1 MNISTNSLPI
11 FNSLTQISPYYI
23 DIVNTFI
30 LPFISLIGIV
40 TSLMCIIVLKNL
52 KTGVNQYLL
61 LFSIS
66 DFVFALSCLSI
77 GFIRCGSFCS
87 FSYSY
92 GSKFVE
98 LYIYIFITNSC
109 IVFSLLIDL
118 DVTIKKLKLFSIKY
132 RNQIKVFLIKDNKL
146 RIFIHVSI
154 SLLVNVLIY
163 FITRQVNIFGYLDND
178 NSTNIETL
186 YTVSNTLVAKDKTV
200 QDFVFALT
208 ILRGFVLIL
217 LLLIINFTVLFKY
230 RQHIFLKQ
238 SLIGNSKGIYLVL
251 IKIYLTRIINILLNN

>member
-1 MNISTNSLPI
+1 MSNVPKPII
-11 FNSLTQISPYYI
+11 FNSSTQLSSYYI
-23 DIVNTFI
+23 DIINTFI
-30 LPFISLIGIV
+30 LPFISLIGIM
-40 TSLMCIIVLKNL
+40 TNLICIIVLKNL

-66 DFVFALSCLSI
+66 DFLFSLVCLLI

-87 FSYSY
+87 FGYSY
-92 GSKFVE
+92 GSKLIE

-146 RIFIHVSI
+146 RIFLHASI
-154 SLLVNVLIY
+154 SLLINIFIY
-163 FITRQVNIFGYLDND
+163 FIPRQVNMFGYLKYD
-178 NSTNIETL
+178 NSTNIEVL
-186 YTVSNTLVAKDKTV
+186 YTVSNTVIGNDKTV
-200 QDFVFALT
+200 QNFVLSLT
-208 ILRGFVLIL
+208 ILRGFFLII

-230 RQHIFLKQ
+230 KQYIFLKQ
-238 SLIGNSKGIYLVL
+238 SLIGKSIL
-251 IKIYLTRIINILLNN
+251 IFDFILI